1 MSLGKQKFSHWLSA
15 ILFALACFYPTG
27 LLAGAMT
34 AEIDKTRSSLDEP
47 FWLTVSI
54 QGSLDG
60 DVVVPETKDFEI
72 IRSGESTNISIV
84 NGTMTKERQYTYQVR
99 ALKEGQLTIPALK
112 AKVDNEDLQTQA
124 IGVEVKGGVAQPSQD
139 DVAANKK
146 FVFVERELP
155 KTTFYEGEAI
165 VSKVRLLTRARLT
178 GATPARDVSPE
189 WRLIG
194 AEGQMNSDTMRDGV
208 RWSVIEMREA
218 LIPLKSGRLKA
229 PPFGISASWIQ
240 PSQKKRRPGSVFDM
254 FNNGAFNM
262 GEEVSKKLT
271 SEPIDVTVK
280 PLPSPQPAEFSDIV
294 GAFTL
299 KASVSKTSLSPG
311 ETSTITL
318 ELKGQGAL
326 DRMRDIK
333 LNIPGVRVYADK
345 PTLTEKLEAGAGLMS
360 TRVMKFALVAN
371 APGQIEL
378 GSVNIASFN
387 PFTEKYETLSAP
399 LGKLSIAGT
408 AAAGNLNNAPVAA
421 APAQQANADKTEAN
435 HNHNQSLN
443 QEAATEAPKEIL
455 APKVVTGDAETARP
469 WYLGPV
475 ALAIEILLLAALA
488 GFMMVRR
495 GWTRLKAIDSS
506 SVKKSTTDISPIL
519 AALES
524 ADAQIKNQAFDKA
537 THKLKELLSS
547 PGHDAAAMT
556 TRDMIASAE
565 SLKFDET
572 HMEALRRVLAEI
584 DRREYGGDADTGFDQ
599 SFMTELRQL
608 LLYCQARSH

>member
-1 MSLGKQKFSHWLSA
+1 M
-15 ILFALACFYPTG
+15 LFALACFYPTG
-27 LLAGAMT
+27 LLAGSMT

-72 IRSGESTNISIV
+72 NRSGESTNISIV
-84 NGTMTKERQYTYQVR
+84 NGSMTKERQYTYQVR
-99 ALKEGQLTIPALK
+99 ALKEGQLTIPTLK
-112 AKVDNEDLQTQA
+112 AKVDNEDLQTQPIA
-124 IGVEVKGGVAQPSQD
+124 VEVKGGVAQPSQD

-146 FVFVERELP
+146 LVFVERELP
-155 KTTFYEGEAI
+155 KTTLYEGEAM

-178 GATPARDVSPE
+178 GATPARDASPD

-194 AEGQMNSDTMRDGV
+194 AEGQINSETMRDGA

-218 LIPLKSGRLKA
+218 LIPLKSGHLKA

-262 GEEVSKKLT
+262 GEEVSKKIT
-271 SEPIDVTVK
+271 SEPLDVTVK

-299 KASVSKTSLSPG
+299 NASVSKATLGPG
-311 ETSTITL
+311 ETSTITV

-326 DRMRDIK
+326 DRIRDIK

-371 APGQIEL
+371 APGQIDL
-378 GSVNIASFN
+378 GVVKVASFN
-387 PFTEKYETLSAP
+387 PFTEKYETLSAV
-399 LGKLSIAGT
+399 LGKLSVTGT
-408 AAAGNLNNAPVAA
+408 AAAGSGNTAPTQPAS
-421 APAQQANADKTEAN
+421 AQQTTDSKTGT
-435 HNHNQSLN
+435 NHNQPPN
-443 QEAATEAPKEIL
+443 QESTPEAPKEIL
-455 APKVVTGDAETARP
+455 ASKIVTGNADAARP

-475 ALAIEILLLAALA
+475 ALAIEILILAALA
-488 GFMMVRR
+488 GFMLVRR
-495 GWTRLKAIDSS
+495 GWTRLKSLDSS
-506 SVKKSTTDISPIL
+506 PGKKSATDITPIL

-537 THKLKELLSS
+537 TDKLKELLSS
-547 PGHDAAAMT
+547 PGHDAVAMT
-556 TRDMIASAE
+556 SRDMIASAE
-565 SLKFDET
+565 ALTFDET